1 MKRLASAIS
10 LMIASTLATA
20 ADPQVRVDE
29 SLVLAYNNANAK
41 PAEAGAEE
49 TLVSR
54 ELSNQVMLNTLGKVS
69 ASLGHELDQRIAEL
83 MTAKSE

>member
-1 MKRLASAIS
+1 MNRLASAIV

-29 SLVLAYNNANAK
+29 SLVLAYNNVNAK
-41 PAEAGAEE
+41 PAEAGEE

-54 ELSNQVMLNTLGKVS
+54 ELSNQVMQDTLGEVS
-69 ASLGHELDQRIAEL
+69 TSLGYTLDQRIAEL